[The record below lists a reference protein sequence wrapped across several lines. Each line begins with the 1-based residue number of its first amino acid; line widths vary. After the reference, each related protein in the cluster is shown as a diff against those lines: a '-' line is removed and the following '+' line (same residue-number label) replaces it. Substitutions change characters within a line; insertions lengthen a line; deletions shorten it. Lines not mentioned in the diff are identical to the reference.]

1 MPASLKVYWEQRLVG
16 ELTQAEGKL
25 AFRYDD
31 DYRAVPDQLPL
42 SRMLPL
48 RGEWFDHKATEAFFA
63 NLLPEGSIR
72 RQVARQLGISA
83 ENTFS
88 ILEAIGGDCAGAVS
102 VLPPEER
109 PGERGRYRAISPEDL
124 ARELDTLPTH
134 PFLAGEEGVR
144 LSLAGAQNKL
154 PVFIEDGAYH
164 IPEGNLPSSHILKTA
179 IELLEDTVTNEAF
192 CMNLAR
198 QVGLPAPEARV
209 VEIAGK
215 RVYQVERYDRHKGG
229 DGSTARLHQED
240 FCQALGVPPELKY
253 EKEGG
258 AGFADC
264 FDLVGA
270 WSIEPA
276 LDRLNLLR
284 WALFNFLIGNADA
297 HAKNLS
303 FLYQASGVRLA
314 PFYDLL
320 STAVYPR
327 VNNKFA
333 MKMGGQKDPRYL
345 MADDLDR
352 FAKEAGVGLRAVKGE
367 LKRLCEKVSAET
379 GPLAESYRATWNNP
393 PIVQEILQVVE
404 QRVRKGRTLST

>member
-1 MPASLKVYWEQRLVG
+1 MAASLKVYWEHRLVG
-16 ELTQAEGKL
+16 ELVFEEGRL
-25 AFRYDD
+25 TFRYDD
-31 DYRAVPDQLPL
+31 EYRAAPGALPL

-48 RGEWFDHKATEAFFA
+48 GEEWFGHKATEAFFA
-63 NLLPEGSIR
+63 NLLPEGAIR

-102 VLPPEER
+102 VLPPDER
-109 PGERGRYRAISPEDL
+109 PGKRGRYRVISPEDL
-124 ARELDTLPTH
+124 ARELDTLPAH

-154 PVFIEDGAYH
+154 PVYIENDAYY
-164 IPEGNLPSSHILKTA
+164 IPEGNLPSSHILKTP
-179 IELLEDTVTNEAF
+179 IEQLEDTVTNEAF

-198 QVGLPAPEARV
+198 LVGLPVPEARV
-209 VEIAGK
+209 VEIGGK
-215 RVYQVERYDRHKGG
+215 RVYLVERYDRHKGT
-229 DGSTARLHQED
+229 DGGTARLHQED

-258 AGFADC
+258 PGFADC
-264 FDLVGA
+264 FGLVGA
-270 WSIEPA
+270 WSVEPV
-276 LDRLNLLR
+276 LDSLNLLR

-303 FLYQASGVRLA
+303 FLYQTGGVRLA

-345 MADDLDR
+345 MADDLAS
-352 FAKEAGVGLRAVKGE
+352 FAKEAGVGLRAVKSE
-367 LKRLCEKVSAET
+367 LKGLCEKVSTESET
-379 GPLAESYRATWNNP
+379 LAEGYRAAWNNP
-393 PIVQEILQVVE
+393 PIVQEILQVIG
-404 QRVRKGRTLST
+404 QRVRKGRTLSS

>member
-1 MPASLKVYWEQRLVG
+1 MLARLKVYWEHRLVG
-16 ELTQAEGKL
+16 ELTLEEGRL

-31 DYRAVPDQLPL
+31 EYRAVPGALPL
-42 SRMLPL
+42 SCRLPL
-48 RGEWFDHKATEAFFA
+48 GDERFDHKATEAFFA
-63 NLLPEGSIR
+63 NLLPEGAIR
-72 RQVARQLGISA
+72 RQIARQLGISA

-102 VLPPEER
+102 VLPPEDH
-109 PGERGRYRAISPEDL
+109 PGERGRYRVISPEDL
-124 ARELDTLPTH
+124 ARELDTLPAH

-154 PVFIEDGAYH
+154 PIFIEEGTYH

-179 IELLEDTVTNEAF
+179 IEQLEDTVTNEAF

-198 QVGLPAPEARV
+198 QVGLPAPEAKV
-209 VEIAGK
+209 VEIARK
-215 RVYQVERYDRHKGG
+215 RVYLVERYDRHKGT
-229 DGSTARLHQED
+229 DGGTARLHQED

-258 AGFADC
+258 PGFADC
-264 FDLVGA
+264 FALVGA
-270 WSIEPA
+270 WSVEPV
-276 LDRLNLLR
+276 LDSLNLLR

-303 FLYQASGVRLA
+303 FLYLTGGVRLA

-345 MADDLDR
+345 MADDLAR

-367 LKRLCEKVSAET
+367 LKELCEKLSTESKA
-379 GPLAESYRATWNNP
+379 LAESYRATWNNP
-393 PIVQEILQVVE
+393 PIVQEILHVIE
-404 QRVRKGRTLST
+404 QRVRKGRTLSS

>member
-1 MPASLKVYWEQRLVG
+1 MPASLKVYWERRLVG

-31 DYRAVPDQLPL
+31 EYRAVPGLLPL

-48 RGEWFDHKATEAFFA
+48 GGEWFDHEASEAFFA

-72 RQVARQLGISA
+72 RQLARQLGISA

-102 VLPPEER
+102 ILPPEEC
-109 PGERGRYRAISPEDL
+109 PGGRGRYRAISPEDL
-124 ARELDTLPTH
+124 ARELDTLPAH
-134 PFLAGEEGVR
+134 PFLAGEGVR

-154 PVFIEDGAYH
+154 PIFIENGAYH

-209 VEIAGK
+209 VEMAGK
-215 RVYQVERYDRHKGG
+215 RVYLVERYDRRKGA
-229 DGSTARLHQED
+229 DGGTGRLHQED
-240 FCQALGVPPELKY
+240 FCQALGVPPEVKY

-258 AGFADC
+258 PGFADC
-264 FDLVGA
+264 FGLVGT
-270 WSIEPA
+270 WSVEPV
-276 LDRLNLLR
+276 LDSLSLLR

-303 FLYQASGVRLA
+303 FLYQAGGVRLA

-333 MKMGGQKDPRYL
+333 MKMGGKKDPRYL
-345 MADDLDR
+345 MADDLAR

-367 LKRLCEKVSAET
+367 LKGLCEKVSAEI

-393 PIVQEILQVVE
+393 PIIQEILNVIE
-404 QRVRKGRTLST
+404 QRVRKGRTLSS